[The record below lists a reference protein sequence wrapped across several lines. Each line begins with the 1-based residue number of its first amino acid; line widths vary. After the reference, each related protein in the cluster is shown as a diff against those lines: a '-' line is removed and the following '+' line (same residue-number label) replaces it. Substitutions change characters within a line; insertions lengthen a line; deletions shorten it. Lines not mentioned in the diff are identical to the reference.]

1 MEVHS
6 AHGNEDICKMKLYQL
21 EQRANNVNKGDTV
34 KQDAHKRD
42 ESWHMNPRAVSVI
55 DYQEY
60 RKLEEKQNRILLKRE
75 LYDRK
80 KVNDEN

>member
-1 MEVHS
+1 M
-6 AHGNEDICKMKLYQL
+6 
-21 EQRANNVNKGDTV
+21 GDTV

-60 RKLEEKQNRILLKRE
+60 RKLKDK
-75 LYDRK
+75 
-80 KVNDEN
+80 

>member
-1 MEVHS
+1 MV
-6 AHGNEDICKMKLYQL
+6 
-21 EQRANNVNKGDTV
+21 DTV
-34 KQDAHKRD
+34 KQEAHKRD

-80 KVNDEN
+80 KVNDENQVLLLNEELNHYQ